1 MFCLDL
7 KLAVSPEQK
16 RKCHSFAYLIH
27 LLKLTWNFNQSNQI
41 HAKECKLTNIF
52 TTNNTLRM
60 TITFKKN
67 LKNDSSFKN
76 TELIS
81 TGLRNLIFICDLTG
95 YELQSKNVEL
105 RTLNFFHSIKFH
117 DSFHFYRQLR
127 MLKVCL
133 LRV

>member
-7 KLAVSPEQK
+7 KLAVSTEQK
-16 RKCHSFAYLIH
+16 RKCHSFAYPNH
-27 LLKLTWNFNQSNQI
+27 LLKLTWNFDQSNQI

-60 TITFKKN
+60 TITFKKI

-76 TELIS
+76 TELIP
-81 TGLRNLIFICDLTG
+81 TGLRNLIFICYLTG

-105 RTLNFFHSIKFH
+105 RTLNFFRSIKFH
-117 DSFHFYRQLR
+117 DSSHFYRQLR

>member
-7 KLAVSPEQK
+7 KLVVFTEQK
-16 RKCHSFAYLIH
+16 RKCHSFAYPIH
-27 LLKLTWNFNQSNQI
+27 WLKLTWNFNQSNQI

-60 TITFKKN
+60 TITFKKI

-81 TGLRNLIFICDLTG
+81 TGLRNLIFICYLTG

-105 RTLNFFHSIKFH
+105 RTLNFFRSIKFH
-117 DSFHFYRQLR
+117 DSSHFYRQLR
-127 MLKVCL
+127 MLKVSL